1 MFIIMFISIE
11 IHGNM
16 KIIGGFMSKQ
26 LRIIT
31 TGGTFDKLY
40 DPIKG
45 ELVFRDSQL
54 PRILEQSRCTL
65 DVEVEGPLAIDS
77 LYMNEDQRMKVAEL
91 CLRSPENRVVVVH
104 GTDTM
109 VETAN
114 VVLSRKAPD
123 DEHVI
128 VFTGAMVPYSL
139 ERSDAV
145 FNLGCAESAVQLLPP
160 GVYIC
165 MSGRI
170 FRADKVR
177 KDRENGIFVGDGF

>member
-1 MFIIMFISIE
+1 MA
-11 IHGNM
+11 
-16 KIIGGFMSKQ
+16 KQ

-45 ELVFRDSQL
+45 ELTFQGSQL
-54 PRILEQSRCTL
+54 PRILSQSRCSL
-65 DVEVEGPLAIDS
+65 DIEHEGPLAIDS
-77 LYMNEDQRMKVAEL
+77 LFMNETQREEVAQL
-91 CLRSPENRVVVVH
+91 CIRSPERMVVVVH

-114 VVLSRKAPD
+114 VLLKKRAED
-123 DEHVI
+123 DNHTV

-139 ERSDAV
+139 ENSDAV
-145 FNLGCAESAVQLLPP
+145 FNLGCAETAVQLLEP

-165 MSGRI
+165 MSGKV
-170 FRADKVR
+170 FQADKVH
-177 KDRENGIFVGDGF
+177 KDRGHGLFVGENLGDVSF